1 MQIDCPNCDA
11 QYNISENIALEIEY
25 IVQCTNCLEIWKYTF
40 PRTQEKIGNK
50 NIKVNKLHPQVSSDI
65 QSILQ
70 EEAAYSKNT
79 KSLNKARSL
88 TSKKLNISKKD
99 LQKLNLKIEA
109 NSSIRMLSSKQN
121 KSKSS
126 KNGIKLYSNKFFK
139 LIIGVFLILTIAS
152 GTYVFAPEIS
162 KHIPQAEN
170 SLKIY
175 KSKVTYVFSNI
186 KNSYME
192 FAVPQIDKFIK
203 SND

>member
-11 QYNISENIALEIEY
+11 QYNISENIALEIEH

-40 PRTQEKIGNK
+40 PRTQEKIVNK

-99 LQKLNLKIEA
+99 LQKLNLKNWEEWRQY
-109 NSSIRMLSSKQN
+109 SQN
-121 KSKSS
+121 KFKGFKEKPSDIPAAPNITYKDEW
-126 KNGIKLYSNKFFK
+126 KGFGDWLSNKK
-139 LIIGVFLILTIAS
+139 
-152 GTYVFAPEIS
+152 
-162 KHIPQAEN
+162 
-170 SLKIY
+170 
-175 KSKVTYVFSNI
+175 
-186 KNSYME
+186 
-192 FAVPQIDKFIK
+192 
-203 SND
+203 